1 MKTITVALFLVAVL
15 FTGGVKTALAQGPT
29 ETPTATPTETSTPTE
44 TPTITPTPDL
54 YSLTTL
60 EPGGQAGGIIYLVTA
75 GQAAIFSE
83 LSFISIILVLFV
95 FVALRRRG

>member
-1 MKTITVALFLVAVL
+1 MKTITVALLLIALL
-15 FTGGVKTALAQGPT
+15 FTGRFETALAQGPT
-29 ETPTATPTETSTPTE
+29 ETPTATSTPTE